1 MKFKTPNDKI
11 VEGQSHREVAE
22 ALWRL
27 MMVPEPTLEEW
38 MVGSARRAKEWD
50 GAVIRTTS
58 PEDHVEDL
66 ISSGFLT
73 RLF

>member
-1 MKFKTPNDKI
+1 MKFKAPNDII

-22 ALWRL
+22 ALWKL

-38 MVGSARRAKEWD
+38 MAGSARRAMDWD
-50 GAVIRTTS
+50 GSVVRTTS

-66 ISSGFLT
+66 IAAGFLT
-73 RLF
+73 RLV